1 MRFED
6 YSVKGFIDQLSSDA
20 PSPGGG
26 STAALVGA
34 LAGSLNSMV
43 YSLTVGRKA
52 FEELSEEN
60 KKELINLSS
69 KSKEFTKKTIEYM
82 EKDREDFTS
91 LMASFKMPKDNDEEK
106 KIRIDTIQEYT
117 YKAMNTPLE
126 LAKEALEFYH
136 NIKFAI
142 MYGNKNLVS
151 DGVVATI
158 LLDATIE
165 SALVNVRINLY
176 SLKDKAIVEE
186 VENIMETLMK
196 ESKIAK
202 EELVKLGE
210 ERMK

>member
-1 MRFED
+1 MKFED
-6 YSVKGFIDQLSSDA
+6 YSLKGFIDQLSSDA

-60 KKELINLSS
+60 KKELLNLSS
-69 KSKEFTKKTIEYM
+69 MSKEFTKKSLEYM

-91 LMASFKMPKDNDEEK
+91 LMACFKMPKDTEEEK
-106 KIRIDTIQEYT
+106 QKRSTTIQECT
-117 YKAMNTPLE
+117 FKAMNTPLE
-126 LAKEALEFYH
+126 LAKDSLKFYN

-142 MYGNKNLVS
+142 NYGNKNLVS

-158 LLDATIE
+158 LLHATIE
-165 SALVNVRINLY
+165 SALVNVKINLY
-176 SLKDKAIVEE
+176 SLKDKDLVNKTEIEMDS
-186 VENIMETLMK
+186 IIR
-196 ESKIAK
+196 ESLIAK